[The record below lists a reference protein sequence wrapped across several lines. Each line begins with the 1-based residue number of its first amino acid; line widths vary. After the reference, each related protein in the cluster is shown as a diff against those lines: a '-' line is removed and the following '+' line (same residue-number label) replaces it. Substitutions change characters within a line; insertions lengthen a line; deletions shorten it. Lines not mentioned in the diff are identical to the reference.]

1 MFKINEIVC
10 FESNNNDKSL
20 LSENKTKFN
29 KPMFGVV
36 VDIDVLTTINLTIYS
51 ILSNNMIFKVP
62 NVLIKK
68 T

>member
-1 MFKINEIVC
+1 MFKINEVVC

-20 LSENKTKFN
+20 LKENKAEFD

-36 VDIDVLTTINLTIYS
+36 VDIDVLPSVNFTIYI

-62 NVLIKK
+62 NVLVKK